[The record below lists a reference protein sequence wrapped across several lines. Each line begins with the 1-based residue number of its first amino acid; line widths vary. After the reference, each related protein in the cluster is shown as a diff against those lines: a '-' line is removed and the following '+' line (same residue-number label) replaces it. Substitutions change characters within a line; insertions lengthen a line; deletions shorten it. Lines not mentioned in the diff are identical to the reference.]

1 MGGGLSNVDV
11 ELHETLGARTRSVP
25 ARERTRGA
33 RPAFRV
39 GLLTELAH
47 TSCPVSTVLLRD
59 EIPERLTE
67 LHLVLNLAEE
77 LKACAPRE

>member
-11 ELHETLGARTRSVP
+11 ELHETLGARARRGP

-39 GLLTELAH
+39 EL
-47 TSCPVSTVLLRD
+47 
-59 EIPERLTE
+59 
-67 LHLVLNLAEE
+67 LAE
-77 LKACAPRE
+77 LTLSSCAVNTIQH